1 MIANTASSLPK
12 PAFPE
17 TPNHPAHKMARQP
30 NLYSCADADKL
41 APLLRRYV
49 LQCQDAGIEHHGSF
63 RVGVSGGS
71 LPKVLAKALLAD
83 SNGSPED
90 TAQFG
95 KWDIFFADE
104 RCVPLDHEDSN
115 YRLVKEE
122 LIDKIPEK
130 LGKPTVHTINLEYL
144 NDVDE
149 MADQYEKDLIQTF
162 AAKDSARFPVFDLL
176 LLGCGP
182 DGHTCSLFPGHELL
196 RETEGWCLPIQ
207 DSPKPPKARITL
219 TLPVIHAASKIAFVA
234 TGAGKQ
240 GILHSIFD
248 TEEGRS
254 IPCGIVNEGGMDK
267 VSWFCDADAVKEVSF
282 PKKSNL

>member
-1 MIANTASSLPK
+1 
-12 PAFPE
+12 
-17 TPNHPAHKMARQP
+17 MARQP

-115 YRLVKEE
+115 YKLVKEE

-149 MADQYEKDLIQTF
+149 MADQYEKDLFRPSRRKTVR
-162 AAKDSARFPVFDLL
+162 A
-176 LLGCGP
+176 
-182 DGHTCSLFPGHELL
+182 SLFSTCFCSAVGQMGIRACLL
-196 RETEGWCLPIQ
+196 YT
-207 DSPKPPKARITL
+207 SPSPR
-219 TLPVIHAASKIAFVA
+219 
-234 TGAGKQ
+234 
-240 GILHSIFD
+240 D
-248 TEEGRS
+248 
-254 IPCGIVNEGGMDK
+254 
-267 VSWFCDADAVKEVSF
+267 
-282 PKKSNL
+282 